1 MSQNFSNDAEAV
13 ALFDKFRP
21 EALEYLLMV
30 VEANEKAEMKK
41 AKEQDL
47 YANATNLYSVLEDGE
62 EYEAD

>member
-47 YANATNLYSVLEDGE
+47 YAHATNLHSVIEDGE